1 MKLLTDHVLCNF
13 CGIESMCFEAG
24 SLLFRSHRDSVSH
37 WATCGGAELVKPT
50 GRCLFS
56 AGDRCCPG
64 RICQPS
70 HPHSRYG
77 QTLELRSVIQAI
89 AQFSLTNSSWR
100 TSLSFLPLAS

>member
-24 SLLFRSHRDSVSH
+24 SLLFRSHRDNVSH
-37 WATCGGAELVKPT
+37 RATCGGAELVKPT